1 MSSARN
7 LNEYDHVMNK
17 VEFCDGFWVSLKFT
31 ISSIKNKP
39 YMILG
44 IIKYWVYRILYG
56 VEKTWVG

>member
-1 MSSARN
+1 
-7 LNEYDHVMNK
+7 MNK